1 MMDEQTE
8 WGIGGGGRER
18 ENGLFSNNRIR
29 RFQVSV
35 HQQIWIMNIYSNK
48 RAVLLGSPFRAIS
61 INA

>member
-8 WGIGGGGRER
+8 WGIGEGGRER

-35 HQQIWIMNIYSNK
+35 HQQI
-48 RAVLLGSPFRAIS
+48 
-61 INA
+61 